1 MNSLPAQQKGASAIG
16 TLIILLLV
24 GYAVYVGIQYM
35 PIMIESKSIDTML
48 NNVKDAHKTDP
59 INNAEEARS
68 KVISLLQI
76 NEMNDMT
83 ENFSVKQNSDGITIE
98 FNYDRGLNLVY
109 KKTALH
115 YAKTLRL
122 N

>member
-1 MNSLPAQQKGASAIG
+1 MSK
-16 TLIILLLV
+16 TLTK
-24 GYAVYVGIQYM
+24 
-35 PIMIESKSIDTML
+35 PIPSIAL
-48 NNVKDAHKTDP
+48 KRR
-59 INNAEEARS
+59 RS

-98 FNYDRGLNLVY
+98 FSYDRELNLVY

-115 YAKTLRL
+115 YEKTLRL